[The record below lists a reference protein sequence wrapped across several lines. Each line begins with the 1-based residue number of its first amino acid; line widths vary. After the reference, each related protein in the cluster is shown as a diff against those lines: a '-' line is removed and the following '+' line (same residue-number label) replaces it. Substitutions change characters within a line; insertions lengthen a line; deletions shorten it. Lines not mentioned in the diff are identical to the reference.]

1 MLYFYLHKRNIYRFG
16 AHWKKLALQYA
27 IANITMI
34 VALWYGLSW
43 YQGDI
48 SQWLRI
54 AEVAGLCVIG
64 VVAYVIGLLIT
75 GFRPRQLKH

>member
-1 MLYFYLHKRNIYRFG
+1 M
-16 AHWKKLALQYA
+16 
-27 IANITMI
+27 IA
-34 VALWYGLSW
+34 ALWYGLTW

-64 VVAYVIGLLIT
+64 VVAYLVGLIAM
-75 GFRPRQLKH
+75 GFRPRHIKH

>member
-1 MLYFYLHKRNIYRFG
+1 M
-16 AHWKKLALQYA
+16 
-27 IANITMI
+27 IA
-34 VALWYGLSW
+34 ALWYALTW

-64 VVAYVIGLLIT
+64 VVAYAVGLLAT
-75 GFRPRQLKH
+75 GFRPRHLRA

>member
-1 MLYFYLHKRNIYRFG
+1 
-16 AHWKKLALQYA
+16 
-27 IANITMI
+27 MI